1 MKSGHGR
8 PSGEEGITI
17 VNGQRLTCNFEKMK
31 KTNEQMNLI
40 PDIKVRPNAPNSD
53 HYPFTIAGIPAIFIY
68 TRGQYKE
75 YHNIFDQ
82 ANRLPL
88 TEFTNLKKLL
98 YNSLDL

>member
-1 MKSGHGR
+1 
-8 PSGEEGITI
+8 
-17 VNGQRLTCNFEKMK
+17 MK